1 MISEYYRRIGLVLP
15 TAVALKLQKKIRQA
29 GRAEDAPT
37 WFGGRLLVALA
48 ASFLALFLPLGLSAA
63 NISTPPVDVT
73 RLGIGTLLAL
83 GLALSALCA
92 SLILSAYYLSLYYAG
107 IDRAEKVEKVLPD
120 FLLIVSSNLRAG
132 MTPFNAFKRA
142 ALPELGPLER
152 EIQLASVKAS
162 SSQSLS
168 QALASLSERFDS
180 EVLERTV
187 DLFDKSVRS
196 GGQIAELLAA
206 ISEEVRRGQELR
218 KELVTSTQSYTLFL
232 FFIILVI
239 TPALLAVSVQFL
251 KLYANIR
258 TQAAG
263 EALQGF
269 SLPFF
274 GGKLDIGPDF
284 VTQLSYLALTGT
296 SLFSSVLMGVI
307 SRGRYL
313 YGLKYFPFL
322 TLGAFFSFSMALQA
336 TAGIL
341 ASV

>member
-1 MISEYYRRIGLVLP
+1 MISEYYRRIGLILP
-15 TAVALKLQKKIRQA
+15 SAVSLKLQKKIRQA
-29 GRAEDAPT
+29 GRADDAPT

-48 ASFLALFLPLGLSAA
+48 ASSLVIFLPLILSAA
-63 NISTPPVDVT
+63 NVSTPIVDVT
-73 RLGIGTLLAL
+73 LQSPVALIAL

-92 SLILSAYYLSLYYAG
+92 TLILASYYLSLYYAG
-107 IDRAEKVEKVLPD
+107 IERAEKVEKVLPD

-152 EIQLASVKAS
+152 EIQLASTKAS

-168 QALASLSERFDS
+168 QALTALSERFDS

-196 GGQIAELLAA
+196 GGQIADLLTA

-218 KELVTSTQSYTLFL
+218 KELITSTQSYTLFL

-251 KLYANIR
+251 KLYSDIR
-258 TQAAG
+258 SQTTG
-263 EALQGF
+263 ESLQGF

-274 GGKLDIGPDF
+274 GGKMDIGPDF
-284 VTQLSYLALTGT
+284 VTQLAYVALTGT

-307 SRGRYL
+307 SRGKYL

-322 TLGAFFSFSMALQA
+322 TLGAFLSFSLALQA
-336 TAGIL
+336 TSGIL
-341 ASV
+341 AAV